1 MKNFKKALVLLLI
14 AALSIG
20 LFCGCESTEE
30 KMAALSGTW
39 TMVTGD
45 TVENAQMLVDS
56 IELYPEEIA
65 LVDMN
70 SLEQVKSVTFNMDGT
85 YSFGYDVD
93 GTMECVRDF
102 YLRAFD
108 AMYEGRAAL
117 SNSYEVDIAN
127 MTREEFNQ
135 FYAELYTAADFDT
148 LIDLFVDNSYDTD
161 SLAEPF
167 ETGTYTIKG
176 KELMCTI
183 TGESKAESL
192 PYEIEGN
199 VLTLHFSN
207 VDEVYTR

>member
-1 MKNFKKALVLLLI
+1 MKNFKKALVLLLV
-14 AALSIG
+14 AALSMA
-20 LFCGCESTEE
+20 LFCGCESTED

-39 TMVTGD
+39 TMVMPD
-45 TVENAQMLVDS
+45 TAEQAQILLDN

-65 LVDMN
+65 LVDLN
-70 SLEQVKSVTFNMDGT
+70 SLEQVKSVTFDFGL

-93 GTMECVRDF
+93 GTLDCVRDF

-108 AMYEGRAAL
+108 AMYEGRASL
-117 SNSYEVDIAN
+117 SNSYEADIAN

-135 FYAELYTAADFDT
+135 FYAELYSAADFDT
-148 LIDLFVDNSYDTD
+148 MIDLFTDSAYDLD

-176 KELMCTI
+176 NALMCTI

-199 VLTLHFSN
+199 TLTLHFSN
-207 VDEVYTR
+207 LDETYTR

>member
-1 MKNFKKALVLLLI
+1 MKNFKKALVLLLV
-14 AALSIG
+14 AALSVT

-39 TMVTGD
+39 TMVMPD
-45 TVENAQMLVDS
+45 TAEQAQILLDN

-65 LVDMN
+65 LVDLD

-93 GTMECVRDF
+93 GTLDCVRRF
-102 YLRAFD
+102 YLAAFD
-108 AMYEGRAAL
+108 AMYEGRASL
-117 SNSYEVDIAN
+117 SNSYDADIAN

-148 LIDLFVDNSYDTD
+148 LIDLFVDNAYDTD
-161 SLAEPF
+161 ALAEPF

-176 KELMCTI
+176 NALMCTI

-199 VLTLHFSN
+199 TLTLHFSN
-207 VDEVYTR
+207 LDETYTR

>member
-1 MKNFKKALVLLLI
+1 MKNFKKALVLLLV
-14 AALSIG
+14 AALSVT

-39 TMVTGD
+39 TMIMPD
-45 TVENAQMLVDS
+45 TAEQAQILLDN

-65 LVDMN
+65 LVDLN
-70 SLEQVKSVTFNMDGT
+70 SLEQVKCVTFDFGH

-93 GTMECVRDF
+93 GTLECVRQF
-102 YLRAFD
+102 YLGVFD
-108 AMYEGRAAL
+108 ALYEGRASL
-117 SNSYEVDIAN
+117 SNSYEADIAN

-148 LIDLFVDNSYDTD
+148 LIDLFVDNAYDTD
-161 SLAEPF
+161 ALAEPF

-176 KELMCTI
+176 NALMCTI
-183 TGESKAESL
+183 TGESEAESL

-199 VLTLHFSN
+199 TLTLHFSN
-207 VDEVYTR
+207 LDETYTR

>member
-1 MKNFKKALVLLLI
+1 MKTFKKALVLLLV
-14 AALSIG
+14 AALSMA
-20 LFCGCESTEE
+20 LFCGCESTED

-39 TMVTGD
+39 TMVMPD
-45 TVENAQMLVDS
+45 TAEQAQILLDS

-65 LVDMN
+65 LIDLN
-70 SLEQVKSVTFNMDGT
+70 SLEQVRSVTFDMSGN

-108 AMYEGRAAL
+108 AMYEGRATL
-117 SNSYEVDIAN
+117 SASYEQDFEN

-135 FYAELYTAADFDT
+135 FYAELYAAADYDT
-148 LIDLFVDNSYDTD
+148 LIDLFVDNAYDTD
-161 SLAEPF
+161 ALAQPY

-176 KELMCTI
+176 SILLCTI

-192 PYEIEGN
+192 PYEIEGDT
-199 VLTLHFSN
+199 LTLHFSD
-207 VDEVYTR
+207 VDETYTR